1 MTFVAGAACR
11 TSPFMNRS
19 FTMAPTNPSSVVLPP
34 VAIIGIT
41 PEYSVTNVVTKS
53 PGSGTRNSDAI
64 TGDMKTPAPPGIPGD
79 SRPRIMT
86 GGISTAISIMLIGS
100 FSRKQV
106 ETVTSSTAMVATFL
120 FSTVPSTIDTR
131 GGSCR
136 WARARF
142 AVGRGNGDEG
152 RATPAGQTAT
162 GKGGVALLELCAGT
176 HAAARA
182 ATT

>member
-1 MTFVAGAACR
+1 
-11 TSPFMNRS
+11 MNRS

-34 VAIIGIT
+34 VVIIGIT

-53 PGSGTRNSDAI
+53 AGSGALNRDAT

-79 SRPRIMT
+79 SSPRIMT

-100 FSRKQV
+100 FSRKHV

-131 GGSCR
+131 ATS
-136 WARARF
+136 
-142 AVGRGNGDEG
+142 GRKPRSRSAESRLTGN
-152 RATPAGQTAT
+152 
-162 GKGGVALLELCAGT
+162 VS
-176 HAAARA
+176 
-182 ATT
+182 